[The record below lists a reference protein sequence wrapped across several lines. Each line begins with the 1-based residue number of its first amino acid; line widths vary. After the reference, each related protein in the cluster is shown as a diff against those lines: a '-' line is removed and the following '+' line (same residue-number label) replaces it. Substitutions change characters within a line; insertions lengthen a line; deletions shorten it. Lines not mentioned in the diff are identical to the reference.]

1 LSERI
6 PYGHFCS
13 VRLSIEILIM
23 PAASFDSRVGAYVVA
38 TLFFLLCSVVS
49 AANTPPLAPH
59 FYVTVQKATE
69 VLIQLTGYDVDGDL
83 LTVRITSL
91 PETGTL
97 NQLSQVYSE
106 YGYPPMQGSKIIKV
120 GTVVSGSKNRLV
132 YARPKNDQNVE
143 GKWGTFTYT
152 VTDTSGAVS
161 SEGIVTLVGNDKVT
175 VSSAFS
181 RSTEDWFISGNAPDS
196 SPLPIYE
203 ASSRGV
209 MNHYIY
215 HTDDFIET
223 SVSRSTSVSS
233 TLDDTKRWYF
243 NAPSKFLGK
252 QMNSYGGTLSF
263 HLSSSSGD
271 YSAGNLNTDM
281 NLVELECKS
290 CATNSGIRLVLKMD
304 STAFTFDGKT
314 KLFSLPLT
322 ENGGWLKDPKSSIK
336 TWTTPSKCEIIEVLS
351 SLTSLKILGDHT
363 RWYESV
369 SLDNVKF
376 SAGVKSIPIDCMTP
390 IDYTKPGK

>member
-1 LSERI
+1 
-6 PYGHFCS
+6 
-13 VRLSIEILIM
+13 M
-23 PAASFDSRVGAYVVA
+23 AAF
-38 TLFFLLCSVVS
+38 FFLLCSVVS

-59 FYVTVQKATE
+59 FYVTVPKATE
-69 VLIQLTGYDVDGDL
+69 VLIQLSGYDVDGDA

-97 NQLSQVYSE
+97 HQLTQVFSD
-106 YGYPPMQGSKIIKV
+106 YGYEPKRGSQIES

-132 YARPKNDQNVE
+132 YARPKNDQDVE
-143 GKWGTFTYT
+143 GKWGSFTYT

-161 SEGIVTLVGNDKVT
+161 SAGVVTLVGNDKVT
-175 VSSAFS
+175 VSSTFS
-181 RSTEDWFISGNAPDS
+181 RNNEDWFISGNIGGSTPV
-196 SPLPIYE
+196 YE

-215 HTDDFIET
+215 STDDDIHT
-223 SVSRSTSVSS
+223 SVSRSTSSSS

-252 QMNSYGGTLSF
+252 QMNSYGGTLTF

-271 YSAGNLNTDM
+271 FNSAGSLNTDM
-281 NLVELECKS
+281 HLVELECKS
-290 CATNSGIRLVLKMD
+290 CATNSGIKLVRKMD
-304 STAFTFDGKT
+304 SSLKFNGKT
-314 KLFSLPLT
+314 QLFSLSLT
-322 ENGGWLKDPKSSIK
+322 ENGGWLKDPKNSLK
-336 TWTTPSKCEIIEVLS
+336 TWTTPTKCEMIEVLS
-351 SLTSLKILGDHT
+351 SLSSLKILGDHT

-376 SAGVKSIPIDCMTP
+376 SAGVKSIPITCMSP
-390 IDYTKPGK
+390 IDYTKPGN